1 MQEFLNHVIIVTG
14 AARGIGRVIAD
25 TLSRHGAH
33 VVIADIAVQEGQQAA
48 TAIGSQGGSASFI
61 ELDITDPL
69 ACSDVADRVNREF
82 GRIDALV
89 NNAGLDGPRG
99 RGWEIDDHSW
109 THVINVDLNG
119 PWRCTRAVIPKMME
133 QRRGRVV
140 FISSIAAR
148 VPGAEVSPAYA
159 AAKAGLI
166 GLTVALSAQ
175 LEPYGI
181 LVNAIMPGATGNTG
195 YPTPDAEKEAYL
207 ARHPLGFG
215 GPQPIA
221 DGVLYLL
228 GSSGNWTSGA
238 ALNISGG
245 NFRGI

>member
-1 MQEFLNHVIIVTG
+1 MDLTDQVVIVTG
-14 AARGIGRVIAD
+14 AAQGIGRCIAETVAARGARVI
-25 TLSRHGAH
+25 
-33 VVIADIAVQEGQQAA
+33 VADIAAELGAK
-48 TAIGSQGGSASFI
+48 TAEEVTAKGGLADFRR
-61 ELDITDPL
+61 LDITDPKACTAL
-69 ACSDVADRVNREF
+69 AAEITRDF

-99 RGWEIDDHSW
+99 RAWEVEEDAW
-109 THVINVDLNG
+109 RHVIEVDLNG
-119 PWRCTRAVIPKMME
+119 PWWCTRAVLPQMIE
-133 QRRGRVV
+133 QRRGRIV

-148 VPGAEVSPAYA
+148 VPGITVSPAYA
-159 AAKAGLI
+159 TSKAGLL

-175 LEPYGI
+175 VEAFGI

-195 YPTPDAEKEAYL
+195 YPTPEAEKRAYL
-207 ARHPLGFG
+207 DRYPLGFG
-215 GPQPIA
+215 GTQPIA

-228 GSSGNWTSGA
+228 GKSGDWISGT